1 MNISFKKEWN
11 DLPGGAV
18 DKNPPDSAGDMGSV
32 PGLERLHMPRSNKA
46 WAPQLAKLT
55 SLEPM
60 LGNKRGHNNKK
71 PIYHNEE

>member
-32 PGLERLHMPRSNKA
+32 PGLERLHVPRSNKA
-46 WAPQLAKLT
+46 WAPQLPKLT
-55 SLEPM
+55 SLEPV
-60 LGNKRGHNNKK
+60 LSNKRGHSNKK